1 MKSKKTLFSILITIV
16 LLGVMS
22 CARRQENANT
32 VNAMVVIMGR
42 HANANEFHEES
53 YEAVKKYVKN
63 TLTLHGGYVGV
74 ISSEGTPRLFDEGR
88 FDYFKV
94 KTKNTRE
101 QKKQISENISFVMDF
116 LKSDTNRAVTQENDL
131 LRAIQLARRELDVF
145 EQQAK
150 RSGKQIGEKRIV
162 IMSNGIVTAGHL
174 DFSTRNI
181 DNFDFSVPDNEKI
194 KEFASVVAKEL
205 SSRRAL
211 PDLKGINIV
220 FIGLERDGVALPQ
233 RELSENVENGLRIL
247 WKTILE
253 KANADSIEILRTPS
267 TNRANDDGF
276 PEVRPIEFLEN
287 TGWPIS
293 DEQVSFNFGQSTFSN
308 PQEAVNNLR
317 RFADTII
324 RYIRGRPD
332 VRIFVVGSES
342 KNRIGRYTPA
352 LSESRARA
360 VMDTLARFGVPR
372 DRMEAFGLAVYLPGR
387 ENDRPNGE
395 FDSIIGKRNQK
406 VVIIPSDI
414 SNQAFLREVLD
425 TRDRLYGKQ

>member
-1 MKSKKTLFSILITIV
+1 
-16 LLGVMS
+16 
-22 CARRQENANT
+22 
-32 VNAMVVIMGR
+32 
-42 HANANEFHEES
+42 
-53 YEAVKKYVKN
+53 
-63 TLTLHGGYVGV
+63 
-74 ISSEGTPRLFDEGR
+74 
-88 FDYFKV
+88 
-94 KTKNTRE
+94 
-101 QKKQISENISFVMDF
+101 
-116 LKSDTNRAVTQENDL
+116 
-131 LRAIQLARRELDVF
+131 LARRELDVF